1 MPKYRLDLSYLGSG
15 FRGLARQPGQRTVQG
30 VVEESL
36 SRIIREEVRT
46 VAAGRTDA
54 GVHARQQ
61 VLSFGVERVLDES
74 GVLRS
79 LAKTLAPEIAPFSLV
94 EVSQDFDARRSARFR
109 VYRYRILNRE
119 VGDPFRH
126 ATVWHVPDELDLAA
140 MNEGASALVGEHD
153 FAAFCRATSAGG
165 TVRRVIS
172 ASWSPSEVD
181 LVEFEVSANA
191 FCHQMVR
198 SIVGLSV
205 AIGRGHRR
213 PEEMAV
219 VIASHDRSL
228 ASQLAPAR
236 GLVLWEVV
244 Y

>member
-1 MPKYRLDLSYLGSG
+1 MPKYRLDLSYLGSR
-15 FRGLARQPGQRTVQG
+15 FHGLARQPRQRTVQG
-30 VVEESL
+30 EVEESL
-36 SRIIREEVRT
+36 SRIVSEEVRT

-61 VLSFGVERVLDES
+61 VLSFGVERVLDEAR
-74 GVLRS
+74 VLRS

-94 EVSQDFDARRSARFR
+94 EVGEDFDARRSARLR

-126 ATVWHVPDELDLAA
+126 ATVWHVSEDLDLAA
-140 MNEGASALVGEHD
+140 MDAGASALVGEHD
-153 FAAFCRATSAGG
+153 FAAFCRASSAGG
-165 TVRRVIS
+165 TVRRVVS
-172 ASWSPSEVD
+172 ASWAPSEVD
-181 LVEFEVSANA
+181 LVEFEVSATA

-205 AIGRGHRR
+205 SIGRGHRR
-213 PEEMAV
+213 PEEMAI
-219 VIASHDRSL
+219 VIASRDRSRV
-228 ASQLAPAR
+228 SQLAPAR

>member
-36 SRIIREEVRT
+36 SRIIGETVST

-61 VLSFGVERVLDES
+61 VLSFSVDRVLDEDR
-74 GVLRS
+74 VLRS
-79 LAKTLAPEIAPFSLV
+79 LGKTLAPEIAPFSLRKV
-94 EVSQDFDARRSARFR
+94 DEAFDARHSARFR
-109 VYRYRILNRE
+109 VYRYRILNRTTA
-119 VGDPFRH
+119 DPFRH
-126 ATVWHVPDELDLAA
+126 ATVWHVADPLDIKA
-140 MNEGASALVGEHD
+140 MNAGVSALVGEHD
-153 FAAFCRATSAGG
+153 FAAFCRASSAGG
-165 TVRRVIS
+165 TRRRVIS
-172 ASWSPSEVD
+172 AGWRTTEVD
-181 LVEFEVSANA
+181 LVEFEISAQS

-205 AIGRGHRR
+205 QIGRGRR
-213 PEEMAV
+213 GPEEMSV
-219 VIASHDRSL
+219 VLADRDRSR
-228 ASQLAPAR
+228 SGQMAPAR
-236 GLVLWEVV
+236 GLLLWEVG

>member
-36 SRIIREEVRT
+36 SRIAGQEVTT

-61 VLSFGVERVLDES
+61 VLSFSVERLLDEAR
-74 GVLRS
+74 VLRS
-79 LAKTLAPEIAPFSLV
+79 LRKTLAPEIVPFSLIMV
-94 EVSQDFDARRSARFR
+94 DGAFDARHSAKFR
-109 VYRYRILNRE
+109 TYRYRILNRE
-119 VGDPFRH
+119 VADPFRH
-126 ATVWHVPDELDLAA
+126 ATVWHVAEELDVAA
-140 MNEGASALVGEHD
+140 MDIGVSALVGEHD
-153 FAAFCRATSAGG
+153 FAAFCRVSSAGG
-165 TVRRVIS
+165 TMRRVIS
-172 ASWSPSEVD
+172 VRWAVAEVD
-181 LVEFEVSANA
+181 LVEFEISAHS

-205 AIGRGHRR
+205 DVGRGHRG
-213 PEEMAV
+213 PEEVSV
-219 VIASHDRSL
+219 VLANRDRSR
-228 ASQLAPAR
+228 SGQMAPAR
-236 GLVLWEVV
+236 GLFLWEVG

>member
-15 FRGLARQPGQRTVQG
+15 FHGLARQPGLRTVQG

-36 SRIIREEVRT
+36 SRIIREEVHT

-61 VLSFGVERVLDES
+61 VLSFSVEGTLEEAR
-74 GVLRS
+74 VLRS
-79 LAKTLAPEIAPFSLV
+79 LGKALAPEIAPFSLS
-94 EVSQDFDARRSARFR
+94 EVDEAFDARRSARFR

-119 VGDPFRH
+119 VLDPFRH
-126 ATVWHVPDELDLAA
+126 ATVWHFGDELDVEA
-140 MNEGASALVGEHD
+140 MDSGVAALVGEHD

-165 TVRRVIS
+165 TMRRVIS
-172 ASWSPSEVD
+172 AKWSATELD
-181 LVEFEVSANA
+181 LVEFEISANA

-205 AIGRGHRR
+205 DIGRGHRR
-213 PEEMAV
+213 PEELSV
-219 VIASHDRSL
+219 VLANRDRSR
-228 ASQLAPAR
+228 AGQLAPAR
-236 GLVLWEVV
+236 GLVLWEVG

>member
-36 SRIIREEVRT
+36 TRIVREEVTT

-61 VLSFGVERVLDES
+61 VLSFSVGRILDEAR
-74 GVLRS
+74 VLRS
-79 LAKTLAPEIAPFSLV
+79 LSKTLAPEIAPLALTMV
-94 EVSQDFDARRSARFR
+94 EESFDARHSARFR
-109 VYRYRILNRE
+109 AYRYRILNRE
-119 VGDPFRH
+119 VADPFRH
-126 ATVWHVPDELDLAA
+126 ATVWHVVPELDIKA
-140 MNEGASALVGEHD
+140 MDAGVAPLVGEHD
-153 FAAFCRATSAGG
+153 FAAFCRASSAGG
-165 TVRRVIS
+165 TIRRVIS
-172 ASWSPSEVD
+172 ATWTAAEAD
-181 LVEFEVSANA
+181 LVEFQISAGS

-205 AIGRGHRR
+205 DIGRGQRR
-213 PEEMAV
+213 PDDMSV
-219 VIASHDRSL
+219 VLATRDRSQ
-228 ASQLAPAR
+228 AGQMAPAR
-236 GLVLWEVV
+236 GLVLWEVG

>member
-36 SRIIREEVRT
+36 TRIIREKVTT

-61 VLSFGVERVLDES
+61 VLSFWVDRVLDEDR
-74 GVLRS
+74 VLRS
-79 LAKTLAPEIAPFSLV
+79 LGKTLAPEVAPFSLIMV
-94 EVSQDFDARRSARFR
+94 DEAFDARHSAKFR
-109 VYRYRILNRE
+109 TYRYRILNRQIA
-119 VGDPFRH
+119 DPFRH
-126 ATVWHVPDELDLAA
+126 ATVWHVAEELNVEA
-140 MNEGASALVGEHD
+140 MDFGISGLVGEHD
-153 FAAFCRATSAGG
+153 FAAFCRASSAGG
-165 TVRRVIS
+165 TKRRVIS
-172 ASWSPSEVD
+172 AKWAEAEVD
-181 LVEFEVSANA
+181 LIEFEISAYS

-205 AIGRGHRR
+205 DVGRGRR
-213 PEEMAV
+213 GPEEIFV
-219 VIASHDRSL
+219 VLENRDRSR
-228 ASQLAPAR
+228 SGQMAPAR
-236 GLVLWEVV
+236 GLFLWEVG

>member
-30 VVEESL
+30 EVETSL
-36 SRIIREEVRT
+36 SRITGEPVTT

-61 VLSFGVERVLDES
+61 VLSFSVVRDLDVHR
-74 GVLRS
+74 VLRS
-79 LAKTLAPEIAPFSLV
+79 LSKTLAPEIAPFSLIV
-94 EVSQDFDARRSARFR
+94 VDEEFDARHSAKFR

-119 VGDPFRH
+119 VADPFRH
-126 ATVWHVPDELDLAA
+126 ATVWHVPEPLDIEA
-140 MNEGASALVGEHD
+140 MDLGVSGMVGEHD
-153 FAAFCRATSAGG
+153 FAAFCRASSAGG
-165 TVRRVIS
+165 TGRRVIS
-172 ASWSPSEVD
+172 AGWAAAELD
-181 LVEFEVSANA
+181 MVEFEISAQS

-205 AIGRGHRR
+205 EVGRGRR
-213 PEEMAV
+213 GPQEMS
-219 VIASHDRSL
+219 VILASRDRSR
-228 ASQLAPAR
+228 SGQMAPAR
-236 GLVLWEVV
+236 GLFLWEVG